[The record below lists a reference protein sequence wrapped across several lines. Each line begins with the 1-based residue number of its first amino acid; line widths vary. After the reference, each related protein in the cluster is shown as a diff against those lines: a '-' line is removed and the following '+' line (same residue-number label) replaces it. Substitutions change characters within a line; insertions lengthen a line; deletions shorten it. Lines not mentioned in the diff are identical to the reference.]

1 MLDID
6 RWFQSLFDLFNSTNF
21 QLVLLVGSGILAV
34 SLLLLAMTHWGQS
47 RPVWKCV
54 VLSFVAHI
62 LLMGYA
68 YGTRLLGPPPTVAEQ
83 ADIATDETLN
93 VSLMDDVS
101 NSSHSRLPKPKRSAK
116 AKFRQPEHQIRPALQ
131 PPI

>member
-54 VLSFVAHI
+54 VLSFIAHI

-68 YGTRLLGPPPTVAEQ
+68 YGTRPVSYTHLTLPTICSV
-83 ADIATDETLN
+83 
-93 VSLMDDVS
+93 
-101 NSSHSRLPKPKRSAK
+101 
-116 AKFRQPEHQIRPALQ
+116 
-131 PPI
+131 

>member
-6 RWFQSLFDLFNSTNF
+6 RWFQSLFDLFNSTDF

-54 VLSFVAHI
+54 VLSFIAHI

-68 YGTRLLGPPPTVAEQ
+68 YGTRLLGPPPTAAQ
-83 ADIATDETLN
+83 HADFETDEMLK
-93 VSLMDDVS
+93 VSLMDDADFEDVTV
-101 NSSHSRLPKPKRSAK
+101 
-116 AKFRQPEHQIRPALQ
+116 PEALSL
-131 PPI
+131 IHI